1 MKNVAMKGPM
11 NDLMISMSNFLITG
25 VDAILLFA

>member
-11 NDLMISMSNFLITG
+11 KALMISMSNFFITDI
-25 VDAILLFA
+25 DAVL